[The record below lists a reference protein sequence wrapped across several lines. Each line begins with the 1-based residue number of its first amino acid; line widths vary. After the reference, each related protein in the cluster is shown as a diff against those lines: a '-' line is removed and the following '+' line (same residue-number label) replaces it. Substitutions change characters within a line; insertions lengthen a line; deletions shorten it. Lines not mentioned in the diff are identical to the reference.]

1 MQRGRAGC
9 VAIVGGLSA
18 RRRWRGLVS
27 MQIGGRRYQVDWG
40 HLLVVTLVV
49 AVCVWYLFDAR
60 SVSLRANNILFV
72 QPASIFAV
80 LLYLLILPQCFR
92 RVPDDPAE
100 AAALAAAEEGESAAP
115 GGVSSLGDL
124 MRVAALAAAF
134 GFFAFSLEIIGF
146 DVATWVFTLI
156 GLFVCGERRLLV
168 LLIFPLVFTA
178 AVILGYQMLVPYP
191 ITTTVL

>member
-1 MQRGRAGC
+1 
-9 VAIVGGLSA
+9 
-18 RRRWRGLVS
+18 
-27 MQIGGRRYQVDWG
+27 MQIAGRRYEVDWG
-40 HLLVVTLVV
+40 HLLVATLVV

-60 SVSLRANNILFV
+60 SVSLRPNNILFV
-72 QPASIFAV
+72 QPATILAV

-92 RVPDDPAE
+92 AISDDPE
-100 AAALAAAEEGESAAP
+100 AAVAAEEAQTPGP
-115 GGVSSLGDL
+115 GGAATFGEL

-134 GFFAFSLEIIGF
+134 GFFAFSLETIGF
-146 DVATWVFTLI
+146 DVATWIFTLV
-156 GLFVCGERRLLV
+156 GLFVCGERRPLV